1 MNTFLS
7 ETIQIRIA
15 NFMLSESC
23 TKVPASGTLRK
34 ERAPSMEL
42 LIMVLMLLM
51 LIGASNVL
59 NRFIPFV
66 PVPIIQI
73 ALGVAAAYMPG
84 LHHVPLDP
92 ELFLVLFIAPLLFND
107 GKVIPRDELW
117 RLRKY
122 ILLMALGLVFATV
135 LLAGPFIH
143 WLIPAIP
150 LAVSFALAAI
160 LSPTDAVAV
169 GSLSSRVKLP
179 GSMMRLLE
187 GEALMND
194 ASGLVAFNFAIAAA
208 LSGEFSLPRAVGSFI
223 VIAAGGLLLGAALGF
238 AVIWLRLF
246 LRRLGIEDVTL
257 HMLIIIVTP
266 FVIFLAAEESHVSGI
281 LAVVAAGLVH
291 SIERERLQSS
301 SSSLRVVSDSTWS
314 VILYV
319 LNGLVFLLLGLE
331 IPEVVAAVWEDPV
344 YNNARAIGYIFVI
357 TALLLIIRYAWVWL
371 TNRNFRSALLTTL
384 SGVRGALTLAA
395 AFSIPTVFADGRPFP
410 ERSLML
416 YICAGV
422 ILLTLVSASVFLPL
436 LTRGANKPE
445 GRAAETRGLNEREA
459 RIRVLEAGLNTIR
472 EEMTEDNAREAVDMI
487 SEYNRRLQRTRL
499 EGRVD
504 YRKEWRTAVG
514 IRLEAMKA
522 EREAV
527 SSLLREGKITP
538 AMGNRLLTSLGQM
551 ESILSNRLIVKRT
564 AILLWF
570 GLKRLFPGKGG
581 QSRMSPAHPKW
592 ESFKQVK
599 LLCIRDAIERLQELE
614 TPDNRDSIGSV
625 LADYREMELRLRNDW
640 FRDEGKAGKSEQR
653 RELEL
658 KAIQAERNEIQAMFE
673 QGDIDRH
680 LTGCLRSDVNYREA
694 SVFESRSVHAEGAH

>member
-1 MNTFLS
+1 
-7 ETIQIRIA
+7 
-15 NFMLSESC
+15 
-23 TKVPASGTLRK
+23 
-34 ERAPSMEL
+34 MEL

-51 LIGASNVL
+51 LIGASNVI

-66 PVPIIQI
+66 PVPIVQI

-84 LHHVPLDP
+84 FHHVPLDP

-150 LAVSFALAAI
+150 LAASFALAAI

-208 LSGEFSLPRAVGSFI
+208 LSGEFSLPTAIGSFI
-223 VIAAGGLLLGAALGF
+223 VIAAGGLILGAVLGF

-257 HMLIIIVTP
+257 HMLLIIVTP
-266 FVIFLAAEESHVSGI
+266 FVIFLAAEECHVSGI

-291 SIERERLQSS
+291 SIERERLESS
-301 SSSLRVVSDSTWS
+301 SSRLRVVSDSTWS

-319 LNGLVFLLLGLE
+319 LNGLVFILLGLE
-331 IPEVVAAVWEDPV
+331 IPEVVAAVWEDPA
-344 YNNARAIGYIFVI
+344 YNNARAIGYIFAV
-357 TALLLIIRYAWVWL
+357 TALLLLIRFAWVWL
-371 TNRNFRSALLTTL
+371 TNRRHSRTALLMTL

-395 AFSIPTVFADGRPFP
+395 AFSIPAFFNNGRPFP
-410 ERSLML
+410 ERGLML

-436 LTRGANKPE
+436 LTRGAKK
-445 GRAAETRGLNEREA
+445 AAGEAREERGVNEREA
-459 RIRVLEAGLNTIR
+459 RIRMLESGLRTIR
-472 EEMTEDNAREAVDMI
+472 EEMTEENKREAVDMM

-499 EGRVD
+499 EGRAD
-504 YRKEWRTAVG
+504 YRKEWRTTIA

-522 EREAV
+522 EREV
-527 SSLLREGKITP
+527 VLSLQREEKITE
-538 AMGNRLLTSLGQM
+538 AMGSRMLTAISQM
-551 ESILSNRLIVKRT
+551 ELILSKRLILKRT
-564 AILLWF
+564 AILTWF
-570 GLKRLFPGKGG
+570 AAKRLLFGKGRA
-581 QSRMSPAHPKW
+581 SRISPDHPNW
-592 ESFKQVK
+592 QTFKEAR
-599 LLCIRDAIERLQELE
+599 LACIRGAIERLKELE
-614 TPDNRDSIGSV
+614 AEGGGERDIVRAV
-625 LADYREMELRLRNDW
+625 LADYKEMELRLQHDW
-640 FRDEGKAGKSEQR
+640 FMDAGKSGRNELSG
-653 RELEL
+653 ELEL

-673 QGDIDRH
+673 QGDIDRN
-680 LTGCLRSDVNYREA
+680 LAGCLRSDVNYREA
-694 SVFESRSVHAEGAH
+694 SVFESRTVHAEGAH